1 MHDAD
6 ASDRDL
12 ASRIDHTLLKPE
24 ATGEDVDRLVDD
36 ALRFGFASVCV
47 NGYHLARVVG
57 RLTQHQARPSP
68 TPPTSGRGSEISPL
82 PRSGRGEG
90 EGASP
95 HLVRACAV
103 ASFPLGA
110 TTPFARAAECTNLAK
125 IGAHEIDLVAF
136 LPHLLAKDADALASD
151 LIESVR
157 QIRAVSRTIVVKVI
171 LETGALRA
179 AANDDAD
186 FESMIV
192 AGCDGARRSG
202 CDFVKTSTGFHSAG
216 GATVDA
222 VRLMAKHANGLK
234 IKASGGIR
242 TRDDALR
249 MLDAGADRLGCSS
262 GVAIVSGSGPRAAS
276 PSSY

>member
-1 MHDAD
+1 MNPSLAPHD
-6 ASDRDL
+6 SDRRL
-12 ASRIDHTLLKPE
+12 AAVIDHTLLKPE
-24 ATGEDVDRLVDD
+24 ATGEDVDRLVDE

-47 NGYHLARVVG
+47 NGYHLSRVVE
-57 RLTQHQARPSP
+57 RLR
-68 TPPTSGRGSEISPL
+68 
-82 PRSGRGEG
+82 
-90 EGASP
+90 ASKD
-95 HLVRACAV
+95 HSVRACAV

-136 LPHLLAKDADALASD
+136 LPHLLAKDADALTND

-179 AANDDAD
+179 AAMNDAD

-234 IKASGGIR
+234 VKASGGIR

-249 MLDAGADRLGCSS
+249 MLDAGAHRLGCSS
-262 GVAIVSGSGPRAAS
+262 GVAIVTGKTGAGA
-276 PSSY
+276 Y

>member
-1 MHDAD
+1 MPQTDAF
-6 ASDRDL
+6 DRDL

-24 ATGEDVDRLVDD
+24 ATGEDVDRLVDE

-47 NGYHLARVVG
+47 NGYHLSRAVE
-57 RLTQHQARPSP
+57 RL
-68 TPPTSGRGSEISPL
+68 
-82 PRSGRGEG
+82 
-90 EGASP
+90 GAAKGHS
-95 HLVRACAV
+95 VRACAV

-136 LPHLLAKDADALASD
+136 LPHLVAKDADALARD

-157 QIRAVSRTIVVKVI
+157 QVRAVARTIVVKVI

-179 AANDDAD
+179 AAKDDAD

-192 AGCDGARRSG
+192 AGCEGARRSG

-222 VRLMAKHANGLK
+222 VRLMKKHASGLRV
-234 IKASGGIR
+234 KASGGIR

-249 MLDAGADRLGCSS
+249 MLDAGADRLGCSA
-262 GVAIVSGSGPRAAS
+262 GVAIVSGSKPRTESRTA
-276 PSSY
+276 Y